1 MKFRRL
7 NALAV
12 TLATVGVLHL
22 AACDPKL
29 TGTDD
34 TNDPGDG
41 GGGGGGADPV
51 VTAEALIVGGI
62 LTFHAQLLQESI
74 AVAEHYDP
82 NWTGF
87 DARSFPPTCATV
99 TEQDAGIPQ
108 WTVDFTGCTDV
119 AGTAYSGG
127 GLYEP
132 SQLVDGYTFLPSLD
146 DNLIR
151 ATNPTN
157 DDYNH
162 TLDVIGTGTVGFTF
176 SRDQSQAVSAVTVS
190 EFLRHIVRDQQV
202 TFSFQSVTFS
212 GGIGQFGNWADS
224 GSVVRVVW
232 DGVGLFDAVYAGG
245 GTVNY
250 TMQGANYTVNLVDGV
265 VTVAAS

>member
-29 TGTDD
+29 TGTED
-34 TNDPGDG
+34 TNDNGDG
-41 GGGGGGADPV
+41 GNGGGTDPV
-51 VTAEALIVGGI
+51 VTTEALIVGQI
-62 LTFHAQLLQESI
+62 LTFHAQLLQESVG
-74 AVAEHYDP
+74 VAEHFDP
-82 NWTGF
+82 NWNGF
-87 DARSFPPTCATV
+87 AGRSFPSSCATV

-108 WTVDFTGCTDV
+108 WTVDFTGCTD
-119 AGTAYSGG
+119 ASGTVYTGG

-132 SQLVDGYTFLPSLD
+132 SQLVDGYTFHPSLD
-146 DNLIR
+146 DDLIR
-151 ATNPTN
+151 ASNPTN

-176 SRDQSQAVSAVTVS
+176 SRDQAQAVSAVTVS
-190 EFLRHIVRDQQV
+190 EFLRHIVRDEQV
-202 TFSFQSVTFS
+202 TFSFQSVTFT
-212 GGIGQFGNWADS
+212 GTIGQFGNWADA

-232 DGVGLFDAVYAGG
+232 DGVGLFDAVYGAGG
-245 GTVNY
+245 SVNY
-250 TMQGANYTVNLVDGV
+250 TMQGANYTVNLADGV
-265 VTVAAS
+265 VTVAGV